1 MEKNNDPKENRTELM
16 SHDPALAHGSAPRL
30 KKIRFFGGDAHVC
43 LLPSSDGNFYVYTK
57 NEHQLEYVR
66 HFSTPDAYEG
76 SVEESKGIFRRGHGP
91 VDTVILE
98 IPDSIDEL
106 QIETTGGNIYGRE
119 IHCTMLT
126 LTTASGNCHIEK
138 IYTQGTFI
146 NTQKGN
152 LSLERLH
159 TTLCQIRS
167 VSGEISSRDGSM
179 KKLMLQSR
187 DGSVSFS
194 RLTISDGQI
203 QTDKGNITISL
214 ARGQRDFCAFAHS
227 DEGQVRVQDGPR
239 LDPYGFQMADE
250 TKYIKLMATSDQ
262 GDISICAA
270 AVDKRG

>member
-1 MEKNNDPKENRTELM
+1 MQQLVRL
-16 SHDPALAHGSAPRL
+16 ALVDCNPESLALFKRQLNYIPG
-30 KKIRFFGGDAHVC
+30 I
-43 LLPSSDGNFYVYTK
+43 SS
-57 NEHQLEYVR
+57 
-66 HFSTPDAYEG
+66 
-76 SVEESKGIFRRGHGP
+76 SVFL